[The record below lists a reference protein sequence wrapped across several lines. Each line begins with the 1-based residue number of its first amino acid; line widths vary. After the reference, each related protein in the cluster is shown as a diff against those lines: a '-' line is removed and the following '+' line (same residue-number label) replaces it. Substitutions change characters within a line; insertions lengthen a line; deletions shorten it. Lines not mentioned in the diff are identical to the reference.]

1 MSKIHEAIF
10 ALLTLM
16 VLIGGLGIARYA
28 LLGESGRKRDPMR
41 LHNSS
46 RRDFLGKASGVVVLI
61 VVSSVL
67 KPLAAFAGHLRCNHF
82 GVSGSWRTCR
92 GLCSQTYTRCCM
104 WSPNGIYYD
113 CCTGTCTGGGCKWSR
128 AYRVNFSIDNSGGC
142 YCFLQAC

>member
-67 KPLAAFAGHLRCNHF
+67 KPLAAC
-82 GVSGSWRTCR
+82 GSSEVQPLWRFRLVENLSWT
-92 GLCSQTYTRCCM
+92 L
-104 WSPNGIYYD
+104 
-113 CCTGTCTGGGCKWSR
+113 
-128 AYRVNFSIDNSGGC
+128 
-142 YCFLQAC
+142 